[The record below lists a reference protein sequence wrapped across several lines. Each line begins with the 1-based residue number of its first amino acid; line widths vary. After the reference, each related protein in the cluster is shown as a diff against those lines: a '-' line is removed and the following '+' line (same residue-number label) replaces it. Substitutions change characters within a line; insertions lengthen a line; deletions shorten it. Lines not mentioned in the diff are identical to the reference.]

1 MICLVGSRELRA
13 WVDIRTTQHI
23 VEVGLRTVLE
33 RAEGPMAITF
43 DGPPGARPDVVLY
56 DVISLDDGDT
66 TELEYLLK
74 HTVSTVIAVD
84 RTLKPELGTR
94 AKEAGVEWAIT
105 LNISPDELVKVIAD
119 AVTGNLEDD
128 TNVAQ
133 EWTSSGHLG
142 ADAGISPRE
151 SDILQL
157 VVMGYSN
164 QEMAEELFLSINS
177 VKTYI
182 RSAYRKIDATSR
194 GQAIVWAIQN
204 GFLTAPTVAREQP
217 SES

>member
-1 MICLVGSRELRA
+1 MQNAGALA
-13 WVDIRTTQHI
+13 WVDIRTTQQV

-33 RAEGPMAITF
+33 RAQGPVTITFEGPP
-43 DGPPGARPDVVLY
+43 DARPDVVLF
-56 DVISLDDGDT
+56 DVIKLDDGDT
-66 TELEYLLK
+66 SELEYLLK

-105 LNISPDELVKVIAD
+105 LDISPDELVAVIHD
-119 AVTGNLEDD
+119 ALAGNLDD
-128 TNVAQ
+128 DSNVALD
-133 EWTSSGHLG
+133 WSSSDHLG
-142 ADAGISPRE
+142 AEAGISPRE

-157 VVMGYSN
+157 VVMGYGN
-164 QEMAEELFLSINS
+164 QEIADELFLSINS

-182 RSAYRKIDATSR
+182 RSAYRKIEATSR

-204 GFLTAPTVAREQP
+204 GFLTAPSVPRDQQ
-217 SES
+217 SQDS